1 MAKSIFTGQEVDPN
15 SPFASIAT
23 GVGYSSPFAIT
34 ASTPDQKQEQYV
46 AEHLQSF
53 TEKAESE
60 QGLDSNDLLMTARA
74 FIDGLWLNK
83 SEEAGSYVAATMVYL
98 LDPELSQGKSIS
110 QIADEMQLSLEAESA
125 RFSEESP
132 WMAGVS
138 NVAGS
143 ILSPVSLAAGG
154 VLSQAAKLRQG
165 AQATRAADEVGAA
178 LGGSFARAGAD
189 DASRLAA
196 ELGRQQAATTGFLYK
211 GIDPTGKIALTLS
224 RATPGQALAAT
235 AGVAAAEGAVIGA
248 EGQTWE
254 EKAKNAAFTAGIS
267 AAVPIG
273 FAGVKKSYDFATE
286 SKLAQQL
293 GEGAD
298 FVNLMFT
305 DHGLSQFYRSV
316 VSKAYGGRTLSEQQ
330 ARQMAGRA
338 VPTGAARQAAKETRD
353 ESASRVKEASEII
366 GKNTKDALEQTS
378 LRMKSKIAEVEKLA
392 EEAKGARKA
401 ELDNELS
408 ILKEALENSDVAKT
422 LAVKEAD
429 ELVNSSNAFF
439 RGQALRE
446 ATPSGATADE
456 INVLGALDPQDAN
469 AALDNLWKKYGFT
482 VANGK
487 TYKLDSE
494 NILKFIDDISKD
506 YADLALVGAE
516 RGGIVGSIKNF
527 VKNEIESRAP
537 DGIIKGEDLV
547 QLRST
552 IGRAINGLSD
562 ASTSTRRFSSEVQ
575 SYFDDVIQEG
585 LSKTE
590 RETFA
595 ADRYAWSIRS
605 VVDDATLR
613 ASGGDA
619 RGGAFTAE
627 DYLNS
632 IKAFSGRFAARGQG
646 RLQKEAQ
653 DLAIQTKQNKEN
665 ILRLADEQVKQAR
678 KDIITANAKRTR
690 ELEAVKKKI
699 NAQQQKEIEQ
709 IRREA
714 AVTSAGERGREIL
727 QNRLLEARERHRVQM
742 ADLDSQIEKAMRE
755 TEAMKDMMPPSF
767 KGSVFE
773 NLFNTALI
781 GQIGLFAVPSAGQQ
795 IGATLATGAAGARI
809 LSSELAQRILARQT
823 SGQAKFRRGVNIVGQ
838 AMERRGLTTEQTVG
852 GQAGLVA
859 QATTPKEPMF
869 SKERKSLIRKMPT
882 RRKAQLHRGLE
893 AKGALE
899 RLKAEDIEL
908 FKELQRA
915 RNAAG

>member
-1 MAKSIFTGQEVDPN
+1 MAKSIFTGQDLDPN
-15 SPFASIAT
+15 NPFASVAS
-23 GVGYSSPFAIT
+23 GAGYSSPFAVA
-34 ASTPDQKQEQYV
+34 ASTPEQKQEQYV
-46 AEHLQSF
+46 AEHLQAF

-60 QGLDSNDLLMTARA
+60 QGLDADDLLMTARA

-83 SEEAGSYVAATMVYL
+83 SEEAGSYVAATMVKV
-98 LDPELSQGKSIS
+98 LDPELAQGKTIS
-110 QIADEMQLSLEAESA
+110 QISDEIQLSLEAESA
-125 RFSEESP
+125 RFAEESP
-132 WMAGVS
+132 ILAGVA
-138 NVAGS
+138 NIGGAVV
-143 ILSPVSLAAGG
+143 SPVSLAAGG
-154 VLSQAAKLRQG
+154 VLAQAAKLRQG
-165 AQATRAADEVGAA
+165 AQAAKAADEVAA
-178 LGGSFARAGAD
+178 TLGGTFARTGAD

-196 ELGRQQAATTGFLYK
+196 ELGRQQAATRVFGM
-211 GIDPTGKIALTLS
+211 GGDATGKIAQTLS

-235 AGVAAAEGAVIGA
+235 AGVAATEGAIIGA
-248 EGQTWE
+248 EGQTFE

-267 AAVPIG
+267 AAVPVG
-273 FAGVKKSYDFATE
+273 FAGVKKGFDFATE

-338 VPTGAARQAAKETRD
+338 VPTGAARQAANEVKD
-353 ESASRVKEASEII
+353 ESKRRVDEASQVIS
-366 GKNTKDALEQTS
+366 KNTKDALEETS
-378 LRMKSKIAEVEKLA
+378 LRVNAKIKEVEKLA
-392 EEAKGARKA
+392 DEAQGARKV
-401 ELDNELS
+401 ELDNELAL
-408 ILKEALENSDVAKT
+408 LKEARENADVAKV

-446 ATPSGATADE
+446 AVPSGATKDE
-456 INVLGALDPQDAN
+456 INVLGSLDPQDAN
-469 AALDNLWKKYGFT
+469 AALDDLWKKYGFT

-487 TYKLDSE
+487 TYRLDSDS
-494 NILKFIDDISKD
+494 ILKFVDRLSKD
-506 YADLALVGAE
+506 YSDLVLVGAE
-516 RGGIVGSIKNF
+516 RGGIIGSIKNYI
-527 VKNEIESRAP
+527 KDEIASKAP
-537 DGIIKGEDLV
+537 DGVIKGEDLV

-575 SYFDDVIQEG
+575 SYFDDVIQQG
-585 LSKTE
+585 LSKAE

-605 VVDDATLR
+605 VVDDATQR

-632 IKAFSGRFAARGQG
+632 VRTFSGRFAARGQG

-653 DLAIQTKQNKEN
+653 ELAQQTQKNKEN
-665 ILRLADEQVKQAR
+665 ILRLADEQVKRAQ
-678 KDIITANAKRTR
+678 KDIVTTNARRAR
-690 ELEAVKKKI
+690 ELERSRKQIK
-699 NAQQQKEIEQ
+699 AQQAQEIEQ
-709 IRREA
+709 IRREGA
-714 AVTSAGERGREIL
+714 LSSAGSRGREIL
-727 QNRLLEARERHRVQM
+727 QNRLLEARERHTVQM
-742 ADLDSQIEKAMRE
+742 ADLDSKIQTAKRE
-755 TEAMKDMMPPSF
+755 TEALKDMMPSNF

-781 GQIGLFAVPSAGQQ
+781 GQIGLFAAPSLGQQ
-795 IGATLATGAAGARI
+795 IGATVATGAAGARI

-823 SGQAKFRRGVNIVGQ
+823 GGQAKLRRRVAQAGQ
-838 AMERRGLTTEQTVG
+838 ALEKRGITTEQTIG
-852 GQAGLVA
+852 LPAGLAA
-859 QATTPKEPMF
+859 QVTTPKEPMF
-869 SKERKSLIRKMPT
+869 SKERKSLIKKMPT
-882 RRKAQLHRGLE
+882 RGKAQLHRNLE
-893 AKGALE
+893 AKGTLD
-899 RLKAEDIEL
+899 RLKAEDPEL

-915 RNAAG
+915 RNAAQ